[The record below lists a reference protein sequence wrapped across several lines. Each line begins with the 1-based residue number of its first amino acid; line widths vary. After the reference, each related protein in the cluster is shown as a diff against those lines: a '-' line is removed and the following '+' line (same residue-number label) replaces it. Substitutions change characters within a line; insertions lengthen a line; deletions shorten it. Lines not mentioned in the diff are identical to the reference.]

1 MQEVSYRQ
9 VFLSRVPLIF
19 VFFSGIGFS
28 IQTLIVKVLTEQNF
42 HASFQC
48 IFFRGIIQ
56 LVFASCFIFWNTD
69 RPYDAKKGLNLFGD
83 TFMIKAMLLGRSLA
97 GFGSIAFSFLATELI
112 SIGDSTILMMLSPM
126 IAAGLS
132 YLILKEN
139 LGPAEV
145 FGTVVSL
152 LGAVLVAKP
161 PIIFGH
167 TSDNPTSFYTG
178 VTYALIAALSAASA
192 FIFVRILGTTA
203 KMPWANVCFCQAIAQ
218 IVLAG
223 PSLYMFGQHVRFD
236 LSVFQFGLIV
246 LAGLVGAWSQ
256 IIMTIGMQR
265 EKSAAA
271 SAMRMSDVAFG
282 YMWQVLFTRDKVNL
296 LSVTGAVLITSSIL
310 VIVFFKPA
318 TPPPVAATD
327 ESDSS
332 NKDDAANEDNEG
344 ELSVIE
350 MQALARAV
358 HSIAHVMQQDGED
371 DECSDPFGEGGNAGD
386 LEGDHDVYKN
396 KQESIRSPLPG
407 LIAARFN
414 YGNFAAGGAHQY
426 RSLKDADEEGEGGV

>member
-1 MQEVSYRQ
+1 MYASLPLFF
-9 VFLSRVPLIF
+9 VFL
-19 VFFSGIGFS
+19 SGIGFS
-28 IQTLIVKVLTEQNF
+28 IQSLIIKIMSEQGY
-42 HASFQC
+42 HGSFQI
-48 IFFRGIIQ
+48 IFFRGFIQ
-56 LVFASCFIFWNTD
+56 MILASLFIYWDED
-69 RPYDAKKGLNLFGD
+69 RLKGEGSRLFGN
-83 TFMIKAMLLGRSLA
+83 TWWVRLMLFGRA
-97 GFGSIAFSFLATELI
+97 TCGFGGIAFVFLATELI
-112 SIGDSTILMMLSPM
+112 SIGDATVLVMLSPLLT
-126 IAAGLS
+126 AV
-132 YLILKEN
+132 
-139 LGPAEV
+139 LGFLFLGESVGVP
-145 FGTVVSL
+145 VVCGSAFSL
-152 LGAVLVAKP
+152 FGAVLVAKP
-161 PIIFGH
+161 PFLFGH
-167 TSDNPTSFYTG
+167 NTEENSPNFYTG
-178 VTYALIAALSAASA
+178 VLYALVAAMCAACA
-192 FIFVRILGTTA
+192 YIFVRILGTTA

-218 IVLAG
+218 IVLAVPG
-223 PSLYMFGQHVRFD
+223 AIAFGQHIRFD

-318 TPPPVAATD
+318 TPPPAAATD